1 MYKEI
6 QREPREQEFEI
17 YEYNNTLKEFSQ
29 PSIGFGRGRDAQEAC
44 QKFAE
49 DTGWTAGKQNKT
61 LWAKH
66 PICS

>member
-1 MYKEI
+1 MYEET

-17 YEYNNTLKEFSQ
+17 YEYDNTLKEFSKS
-29 PSIGFGRGRDAQEAC
+29 SIGFSSGRDTYEAC